1 MDFTQTTHIYM
12 DELSCDVDG
21 FDVSL
26 LHINKRRFI
35 NFYNVLLVP
44 CMRMPIP
51 WICPVMSGVVCPGY
65 AFFNYEITPEMYPGL
80 RPDM

>member
-1 MDFTQTTHIYM
+1 MDLTQAIHIYM

-44 CMRMPIP
+44 CMRMPNTLDMFGHVRG
-51 WICPVMSGVVCPGY
+51 CMSRVC
-65 AFFNYEITPEMYPGL
+65 IL
-80 RPDM
+80 